1 MATNKVYTAPP
12 ALSVVCSDPT
22 TPASGDPVR
31 FGTLTGVA
39 IQDESEG
46 GNATGYTTIDFSGSA
61 WNLSVKGIDGSG
73 NSAVAAGD
81 ALFYVDADTP
91 KLSKKAT
98 GYFFGFALEAVV
110 SGATTTI
117 KVLHTPSPGAGTLG
131 TGTVS
136 TTQLAANAVTAA
148 KLSSTLV
155 KGFVPLD
162 ITAARIISANA
173 IQNTTEAGVPDGNT
187 SPSLARVNGATDK
200 ALRLIWAASSSEEI
214 QFSPIAKPPDLDDA
228 SDLTIHLMIAKD
240 TNTDNTAVC
249 AVSVWDGVG
258 DTNAGGNTAALSTAS
273 LTEYTVTLAAADLA
287 AAPGFLNISLTPGT
301 HTTDAIRLYAAW
313 IEYTRA

>member
-39 IQDESEG
+39 IQDEGEG
-46 GNATGYTTIDFSGSA
+46 GNATGYTTMDFSGSA

-73 NSAVAAGD
+73 NSAVAVGD

-98 GYFFGFALEAVV
+98 GYFFGFALEAVS

-131 TGTVS
+131 TGTVG

-155 KGFVPLD
+155 KGFIPLD

-214 QFSPIAKPPDLDDA
+214 QFAPIAKPPDLDGA

-240 TNTDNTAVC
+240 TNTDAAVT
-249 AVSVWDGVG
+249 VDIQVFDGVG
-258 DTNAGGNTAALSTAS
+258 DTECGAATAAISTAT
-273 LTEYTVTLAAADLA
+273 LTEYSATVALADLGDH
-287 AAPGFLNISLTPGT
+287 PGFLNISLTPGT